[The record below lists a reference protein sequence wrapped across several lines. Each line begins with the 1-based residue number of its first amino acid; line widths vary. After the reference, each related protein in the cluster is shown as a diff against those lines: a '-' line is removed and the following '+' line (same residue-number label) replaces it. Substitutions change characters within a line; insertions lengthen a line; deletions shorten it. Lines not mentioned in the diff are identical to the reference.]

1 MNITPVSR
9 ERFPIARRVL
19 RLARRARLNWLQRHQ
34 TRFSFGIHMIG
45 IPLAFSGL
53 GLLFVLPWEWGAG
66 AFMLGYILQWIGHR
80 YEGNDVGELI
90 PIKRLLGMPVVAIA
104 PQFQNPG

>member
-53 GLLFVLPWEWGAG
+53 GLLFVL
-66 AFMLGYILQWIGHR
+66 R